1 MQILSQRRLVL
12 RSYVDASQR
21 TATGHR
27 LSKSETPAGVSG
39 SFSPSGR
46 RNAVS
51 APPYPCR
58 RTAKADD
65 TGRSLH
71 SSSATTLSLRDRP
84 AHVLT
89 SILNQWFVRVESV
102 RLLYRQNRGHGRV
115 WSFMRC
121 VKSLL

>member
-1 MQILSQRRLVL
+1 MQMLSQRRLVL
-12 RSYVDASQR
+12 RSYDDASQR
-21 TATGHR
+21 TATGYQ

-65 TGRSLH
+65 TGRSL
-71 SSSATTLSLRDRP
+71 
-84 AHVLT
+84 
-89 SILNQWFVRVESV
+89 RV
-102 RLLYRQNRGHGRV
+102 QCTDT
-115 WSFMRC
+115 FAA
-121 VKSLL
+121 